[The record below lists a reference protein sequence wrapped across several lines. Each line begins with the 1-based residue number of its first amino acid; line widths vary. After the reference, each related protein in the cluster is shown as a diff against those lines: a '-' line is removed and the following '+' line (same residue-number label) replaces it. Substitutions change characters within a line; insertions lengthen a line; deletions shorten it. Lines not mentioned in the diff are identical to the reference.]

1 MFIPL
6 FYFAVDSPMVIDSS
20 DDEDFECTKKTT
32 PEIHDIDSGND
43 IFAVTEYAA
52 EIYQY
57 LKQAEVFLCVIFLQS
72 NLEEV
77 LTFTRCLNL
86 FESAR
91 VDKLVCKK

>member
-1 MFIPL
+1 
-6 FYFAVDSPMVIDSS
+6 MVIDSS

-57 LKQAEVFLCVIFLQS
+57 LKQAEVFLLCNFSSVELGRSFDFH
-72 NLEEV
+72 
-77 LTFTRCLNL
+77 TM
-86 FESAR
+86 FE
-91 VDKLVCKK
+91 LV